1 MLTRLIKVQLVI
13 FAIVSIVGVAAMLF
27 AYIQVPT
34 LLGLGRVQVK
44 LELPTSGGLY
54 RFSNVTYRGVQVGK
68 VTDIRL
74 TKTGAEATLSI
85 DTSPKIPADLE
96 AEVRSVSAVGEQ
108 YVDLR
113 PRTNS
118 GPYLQNDS
126 VIKGDNVS
134 LPPAVGPVLDRVS
147 KLVST
152 FPEGQARCT
161 P

>member
-85 DTSPKIPADLE
+85 DDV
-96 AEVRSVSAVGEQ
+96 AE
-108 YVDLR
+108 DPCR
-113 PRTNS
+113 PGSR
-118 GPYLQNDS
+118 GP
-126 VIKGDNVS
+126 
-134 LPPAVGPVLDRVS
+134 
-147 KLVST
+147 
-152 FPEGQARCT
+152 
-161 P
+161 